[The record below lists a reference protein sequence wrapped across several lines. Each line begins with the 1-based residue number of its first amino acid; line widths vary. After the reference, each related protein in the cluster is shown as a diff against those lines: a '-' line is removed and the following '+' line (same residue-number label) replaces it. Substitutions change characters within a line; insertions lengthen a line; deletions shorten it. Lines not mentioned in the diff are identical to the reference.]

1 MSLERNLTE
10 PAAKPTTTDNPH
22 LRLVDELKLKHPE
35 CIVALRALV
44 NRKIAERKLGR
55 AA

>member
-1 MSLERNLTE
+1 MTTT
-10 PAAKPTTTDNPH
+10 PKPTTDNPH
-22 LRLVDELKLKHPE
+22 TRLVDELKLKRPE
-35 CIVALRALV
+35 CVSALRVLV